1 METLHRLLG
10 AEPLLALFATIS
22 LGYLAGK
29 IKIGNFVLGGIAGT
43 LLVGVIIGQLG
54 VNIDSGIKAI
64 FFALFIYAVGFQG
77 GPQFF
82 HALNRRSLN
91 QLASAFV
98 MCFVGLLCV
107 LSAAWM
113 FGLDRGMAAGLAA
126 GGLTQSAIIGTAG
139 DAIARLGLSPEMTK
153 TMQTNVA
160 VGYAVCYIFGSL
172 GPIIMVSWFLPMV
185 MKWNIRQ
192 EAVKLAA
199 QLSSGRVE
207 LDPGQFNALRD
218 VGTRVYDVVADGKAA
233 GKTALAIDQALVD
246 ASVEAILRDGKTL
259 ELTDATV
266 IQAGDH
272 VAVTGLIQV
281 METAS
286 GFFGPEV
293 PAPRGLVLVQESRE
307 IILTNRALSGREV
320 GEIHD
325 HVNVETRH
333 GVFLTAVKRMGLD
346 LPVLNKLALKSG
358 DELHFVGSP
367 TDLNRVQSKIGYKIT
382 AAAVTDFIFFGLGML
397 VGMLVGMIQ
406 FRIWGIPISIGSGGG
421 CLLSGLLFGWL
432 RSVHPRFAAVPLGAS
447 NFLRDFGLA
456 VFVGIVGIAA
466 GPQALIAMQKYGLT
480 LFFLGV
486 AVTLVPQIVTF
497 FFSYYVLRIRNP
509 IEALACV
516 AGGRSANPAFAALL
530 AKAGNATPVV
540 SFTVTYAV
548 ANVFLTL
555 WGPIIV
561 GIITTNATP

>member
-1 METLHRLLG
+1 MEILHRLLT

-29 IKIGNFVLGGIAGT
+29 IRIGTFVLGGIAGT

-91 QLASAFV
+91 QLAAAFV

-139 DAIARLGLSPEMTK
+139 DALGKLGLSPELTK
-153 TMQTNVA
+153 VMQTNVA

-207 LDPGQFNALRD
+207 LDPGQFNALKE
-218 VGTRVYDVVADGKAA
+218 VGTRVYQVAADSKAA
-233 GKTALAIDQALVD
+233 GKTTLAIDSAIVD
-246 ASVEAILRDGKTL
+246 ASVEAVFRDGKTL
-259 ELTDATV
+259 DLTDATAV
-266 IQAGDH
+266 RVGDL
-272 VAVTGLIQV
+272 VAVTGTITV

-293 PAPRGLVLVQESRE
+293 ATPQGLTLVQESRE
-307 IILTNRALSGREV
+307 IILTNRALSGRAI

-346 LPVLNKLALKSG
+346 LPVLNKLQLKSG

-367 TDLNRVQSKIGYKIT
+367 TDLNRVQAKIGYKIT
-382 AAAVTDFIFFGLGML
+382 AAAVTDFIFFGAGML

-406 FRIWGIPISIGSGGG
+406 FRLWGIPISIGSGGG

-432 RSVHPRFAAVPLGAS
+432 RSVHPKFSALPLGAS

-466 GPQALIAMQKYGLT
+466 GPQALIAIQKYGLT

-486 AVTLVPQIVTF
+486 AVTLIPQIVTF
-497 FFSYYVLRIRNP
+497 FFSYHVLRIRNP